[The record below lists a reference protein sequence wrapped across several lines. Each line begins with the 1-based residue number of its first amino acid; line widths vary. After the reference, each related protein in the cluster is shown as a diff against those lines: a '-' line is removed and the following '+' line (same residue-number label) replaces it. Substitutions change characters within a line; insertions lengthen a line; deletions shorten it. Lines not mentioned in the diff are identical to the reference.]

1 MTENKQYITNNP
13 HNKSYIFC
21 DSVRLNNIEV
31 AKTLNELAT
40 KFRNLEKKNE
50 QLKQQLFETSKEL
63 LWATSDEVDRAL
75 YYEDE
80 VEELR
85 KEIFE

>member
-40 KFRNLEKKNE
+40 KCSKLEKKNE